1 MNEGK
6 FDMIQQKYSIK
17 TKIFFI
23 ILIPALILLFAM
35 HLGYKNLSSLGR
47 SADRILSKNYKSI
60 KAAHK
65 IGQGLANNQNEII
78 ARLFFNGK
86 TEQEGNSL
94 GDPILSLIGTCK
106 DNITEPGEEKII
118 NLLHEKYAEYAKLYH
133 LFSHNPTAPGANK
146 LSHDLYD
153 EFRALTISMN
163 SALNELIAINEG
175 AMEETD
181 EATQAIARR
190 ALRHSIGLLVSAI
203 LFTLIFSFIFSSKIS
218 RPLTDLARGIAGIK
232 EGSGDYPQFPITAHD
247 EIGFLTSEFNRLLDR
262 LKLYDQLSADKLMAE
277 KLKVRRAEEAKAQ
290 FIADLSHQLK
300 TPMTSLSMSVS
311 ILSDKM
317 SGSLTRKFEKLLQTA
332 KEDCTRLSALIN
344 ELVDIARLDAMLK
357 PCAKE
362 LLGVHAIV
370 GECVKPLLCQA
381 DEKGIELTTEIDP
394 DLPPILI
401 DSLRFPWVITNLLGN
416 AIRYTDIG
424 GRVTLRVSQTGN
436 RCYFQCADTG
446 VGIRSEFLPKI
457 FDRFTQFSER
467 KEKGTIGLGLAIAK
481 EIIEEHGGDIT
492 VVSKI
497 GEGTTFTFWLP
508 TGVEE
513 NT

>member
-1 MNEGK
+1 
-6 FDMIQQKYSIK
+6 MIHVKYSIK

-23 ILIPALILLFAM
+23 ILVPALILLFAVYLDYM
-35 HLGYKNLSSLGR
+35 NLNSLGR
-47 SADRILSKNYKSI
+47 SADRILSKNYRSI
-60 KAAHK
+60 KSAHRIGSLLAA
-65 IGQGLANNQNEII
+65 NQNQ
-78 ARLFFNGK
+78 LFGMLLFNGK
-86 TEQEGNSL
+86 TKAENNGTDDQ
-94 GDPILSLIGTCK
+94 ILHLIQTCE

-118 NLLHEKYAEYAKLYH
+118 EILLEKHGRYSRLLGLLQNASGFENNKPSHELYH
-133 LFSHNPTAPGANK
+133 EF
-146 LSHDLYD
+146 LS
-153 EFRALTISMN
+153 LTTSMN
-163 SALNELIAINEG
+163 SDLNNLIQINES
-175 AMEETD
+175 AMEAADET
-181 EATQAIARR
+181 TQKIARR
-190 ALRHSIGLLVSAI
+190 ALRYSIGLLVSAI

-277 KLKVRRAEEAKAQ
+277 KLKVRRAEEAKAR

-424 GRVTLRVSQTGN
+424 GRVTLRASQTGN

-497 GEGTTFTFWLP
+497 GEGTTFIFWLP
-508 TGVEE
+508 ISVEE
-513 NT
+513 NI